1 MKRSNIALLL
11 LCLSFS
17 TTLLAQE
24 QGSLG
29 DLARQLKAKKEA
41 ARFGGVQLGGPPPL
55 AAPGEPLPVYFL
67 RMSGKAVELTA
78 VSLNGEKIHGGKL
91 VTQNLP
97 HMLPELVTSKLRD
110 GMNVLEVEYISD
122 PNEGLNIWVEE
133 RRRGASPITVATFK
147 SLAGDSQGDSKKKL
161 VPFQAHPRTAPP
173 LVLTED
179 DRQALRKLVEDYY
192 HALDRRDTAAV
203 SAFLAPA
210 AEEARAIYP
219 EVMDWLTMGDK
230 MTTALIQDKQFKML
244 PWEES
249 ALQFDVQG
257 NYVKVKRSDGKPL
270 LSSVEVQ
277 EDVSQMNKPGDQGKI
292 LSLSSKIA
300 PTDLPFKKIDGRW
313 RMALPYNF

>member
-1 MKRSNIALLL
+1 MKRTHIALIL
-11 LCLSFS
+11 LCLSS
-17 TTLLAQE
+17 ITLLAQE

-55 AAPGEPLPVYFL
+55 AAPGETLPAYFL
-67 RMSGKAVELTA
+67 CMSGKAVELTA

-122 PNEGLNIWVEE
+122 PAEGLNIWVEE
-133 RRRGASPITVATFK
+133 RRRGASPVTVVTFK
-147 SLAGDSQGDSKKKL
+147 SAAGDSQGDSKKKL
-161 VPFQAHPRTAPP
+161 VPFQAHPRNAPP
-173 LVLTED
+173 LVLTD
-179 DRQALRKLVEDYY
+179 ADRQILRNLIQDYY

-210 AEEARAIYP
+210 AEEARAVYP
-219 EVMDWLTMGDK
+219 EVLDWVTVGDK

-249 ALQFDVQG
+249 ELQFDIHG

-270 LSSVEVQ
+270 LASVEVQ
-277 EDVSQMNKPGDQGKI
+277 EDVSKMNKPGDEGKVI
-292 LSLSSKIA
+292 SLSSQIA
-300 PTDLPFKKIDGRW
+300 PIDLSFKKIDGRW
-313 RMALPYNF
+313 RMALPFSF